1 MDNIK
6 IKATLKAYTRGLLPT
21 KVSEL
26 ENDLHF
32 ISDVDKPGLYVRK
45 QGEWVDASD
54 ALEEVKLITPQN
66 SGLNIEVIKPGTEFE
81 LSIRK
86 KELTQT
92 QFEESPDYNN
102 LEEDTTY
109 YILDQTADV
118 YINGGTAFSDGKIDS
133 DYSLFSIFNEALN
146 GGKANSDNPNS
157 EYAFTSYIK
166 PLNSQGVY
174 NG

>member
-32 ISDVDKPGLYVRK
+32 VVDVDKPGLYVRK
-45 QGEWVDASD
+45 QGEWVNVDDS
-54 ALEEVKLITPQN
+54 LIRTQIFTPEN
-66 SGLNIEVIKPGTEFE
+66 SGLDLEQVGY
-81 LSIRK
+81 
-86 KELTQT
+86 
-92 QFEESPDYNN
+92 DYNIKIKKYDIKQSELPSE

-109 YILDQTADV
+109 YVLDQTANL
-118 YINGGTAFSDGKIDS
+118 YINGGTAFSS
-133 DYSLFSIFNEALN
+133 DNNNVYSFMSTFNDKLI
-146 GGKANSDNPNS
+146 GGKASSNNPQS
-157 EYAFTSYIK
+157 EDAFTSYMK

>member
-32 ISDVDKPGLYVRK
+32 VSDVDKPGLYVRK

-66 SGLNIEVIKPGTEFE
+66 SGLNIYEIKPGTEFE

-109 YILDQTADV
+109 YILDQTANV
-118 YINGGTAFSDGKIDS
+118 YLTCGTAFSDGDGDFEYS
-133 DYSLFSIFNEALN
+133 FDSLFNSIVN
-146 GGKANSDNPNS
+146 GGSAASIMDVI
-157 EYAFTSYIK
+157 IK
-166 PLNSQGVY
+166 PLNSRGVY